1 MGIFVYVWVIM
12 FNKNCHKL
20 DEKIY
25 KNCQK
30 KFYKTLD
37 FF

>member
-1 MGIFVYVWVIM
+1 MGIFVNFWVVM
-12 FNKNCHKL
+12 FKKNSYKL
-20 DEKIY
+20 DEKID